1 MSTYIFYENYY
12 DIYLNT
18 SYVLLKYR
26 DHQYIYRLTRNLES
40 VKASSY
46 QQLNITDCNTNFSHW
61 APNQPLFCPRWVFF
75 LYGHAKHRNNIRPQM
90 SLQEIRFIIIR
101 IKRIANTARHLI
113 LSTCSS
119 RVFSSAL
126 HDIEDKDM
134 ILNTDF
140 DEYFIDSVKYFYKK
154 HQ

>member
-1 MSTYIFYENYY
+1 
-12 DIYLNT
+12 
-18 SYVLLKYR
+18 
-26 DHQYIYRLTRNLES
+26 
-40 VKASSY
+40 
-46 QQLNITDCNTNFSHW
+46 
-61 APNQPLFCPRWVFF
+61 
-75 LYGHAKHRNNIRPQM
+75 M
-90 SLQEIRFIIIR
+90 SLQEIRFIITR

-119 RVFSSAL
+119 MVFSSAL